1 MLIFGYTASVFIG
14 LILGLLGGG
23 GSILA
28 IPILVYLFHLDP
40 VIATAYSLFIVG
52 STSSVGVAWKAK
64 KKLINFRI
72 GLIFGAPSLLTVFA
86 TRKWIVPALPD
97 IIINTSN
104 LIVTK
109 RVLLLGLFAVLMI
122 ITSFSMMRRQKRV
135 KEPSEF
141 SIIYVLLLG
150 AMIGLLTGLVGAG
163 GGFLIIPALV
173 LLAGLPMK
181 EATGTSLFIIAFN
194 SLIGFTGDIF
204 NLEIQWE
211 LLLSITAL
219 AIAGTF
225 IGNWLSTKI
234 KAAHL
239 RKGFGWFTL
248 AMGCWILIEEI
259 IL

>member
-1 MLIFGYTASVFIG
+1 
-14 LILGLLGGG
+14 
-23 GSILA
+23 
-28 IPILVYLFHLDP
+28 
-40 VIATAYSLFIVG
+40 
-52 STSSVGVAWKAK
+52 
-64 KKLINFRI
+64 
-72 GLIFGAPSLLTVFA
+72 
-86 TRKWIVPALPD
+86 
-97 IIINTSN
+97 
-104 LIVTK
+104 
-109 RVLLLGLFAVLMI
+109 VLMI
-122 ITSFSMMRRQKRV
+122 ITSFSMIRRQKRV

-211 LLLSITAL
+211 FLLSITAL